1 MKIAVFGGSFN
12 PLHVGHIFIAK
23 AVKSELGYEKIIFV
37 PSNISSHKEDLS
49 GVSSLA
55 RLEMIKEVIKEY
67 DDFIIDSSDIE
78 RGGVSYSID
87 TVNHIYKNYKF
98 DGKPGFIIG
107 DDLLKDFPTW
117 KSVEKLKELI
127 DLIVVRRLSDEKL
140 DSNLPN
146 YYIKNMIKTISSTE
160 IRKRVK
166 QGKTIKD
173 LVPESVRSKII
184 KNGYYR

>member
-12 PLHVGHIFIAK
+12 PLHIGHIFIAK
-23 AVKSELGYEKIIFV
+23 AVKEELGYEKIIFV
-37 PSNISSHKEDLS
+37 PSNISSHKEDFS
-49 GVSSLA
+49 GISSFA
-55 RLEMIKEVIKEY
+55 RLEMLEETLKEY
-67 DDFIIDSSDIE
+67 NDFIVDRSDIE

-87 TVNHIYKNYKF
+87 TINHIYKNYSF

-117 KSVEKLKELI
+117 KTADKLKGLI
-127 DLIVVRRLSDEKL
+127 DLIVVMRIKNEKL

-146 YYIKNMIKTISSTE
+146 YYINNTIMPVSSSD

-166 QGKTIKD
+166 QGKTIND
-173 LVPESVRSKII
+173 LVPESVRVKII
-184 KNGYYR
+184 ENGYYR

>member
-12 PLHVGHIFIAK
+12 PLHIGHIFIAK
-23 AVKSELGYEKIIFV
+23 AVKAELGYEKVIFV
-37 PSNISSHKEDLS
+37 PSNISAHKEDLS
-49 GVSSLA
+49 GVSSIA
-55 RLEMIKEVIKEY
+55 RLEMITEAIKEY
-67 DDFIIDSSDIE
+67 DDFIVDPSDIE
-78 RGGVSYSID
+78 RGGVSYTID
-87 TVNHIYKNYKF
+87 TINHIYKNYSF
-98 DGKPGFIIG
+98 SGKPGFIIG
-107 DDLLKDFPTW
+107 DDLLKDFSTW
-117 KSVEKLKELI
+117 KTADKLKDLI
-127 DLIVVRRLSDEKL
+127 DLIVVRRISDEKL

-146 YYIKNMIKTISSTE
+146 YYIENKVISVSSTD